1 MARVHTETDRIRD
14 RIRYDYGQS
23 VLKRYK
29 LMKGCAKCGY
39 NENEHALQFN
49 HIDPKQK
56 RFLLAQK
63 AHKMVLNR
71 DTKGKQKLKEE
82 LNKCEVV
89 CANCHA
95 IITYENKHYAVHKK
109 DR

>member
-39 NENEHALQFN
+39 NKDAQALQFN

>member
-1 MARVHTETDRIRD
+1 MARVHTEKDRIRD

-29 LMKGCAKCGY
+29 LMKGCAK
-39 NENEHALQFN
+39 
-49 HIDPKQK
+49 DRKST

-63 AHKMVLNR
+63 AHKMFCNK
-71 DTKGKQKLKEE
+71 DTKTKQKIKEE
-82 LNKCEVV
+82 LSKCEVV

>member
-1 MARVHTETDRIRD
+1 MARVHTEKDRIRD

-29 LMKGCAKCGY
+29 LMKGCTKCGY
-39 NENEHALQFN
+39 NKDAQALQFN
-49 HIDPKQK
+49 HINPNEK

-63 AHKMVLNR
+63 AHKMFCNKN
-71 DTKGKQKLKEE
+71 TKTKQNIKEE
-82 LNKCEVV
+82 LNRCEVV

-95 IITYENKHYAVHKK
+95 IITYENKHYAIHKK

>member
-39 NENEHALQFN
+39 NKDAQALQFN

-56 RFLLAQK
+56 RCLLAQK

>member
-1 MARVHTETDRIRD
+1 MARVPTEKDRIRD

-29 LMKGCAKCGY
+29 LMKGCSKCGY
-39 NENEHALQFN
+39 NENAHALQFN
-49 HIDPKQK
+49 HVDPKQK

-63 AHKMVLNR
+63 AHKMVLNTG
-71 DTKGKQKLKEE
+71 TKGKQKLKEE

-95 IITYENKHYAVHKK
+95 IITYENKHYAIHKK

>member
-1 MARVHTETDRIRD
+1 MARVHTEKDRIRD

-109 DR
+109 GR

>member
-1 MARVHTETDRIRD
+1 MARVHTETDRIHD

-39 NENEHALQFN
+39 NKDAQALQFN

>member
-1 MARVHTETDRIRD
+1 MARVHTEKDRIRD

-29 LMKGCAKCGY
+29 LMKGCANCGY